1 MTMRAQQLPG
11 YDFSSYEEFE
21 SDYSKLTLKERREW
35 VVNMPAEKL
44 SLASGEGIS
53 ITVAH
58 ALAIDDNLPEK
69 FLSFPVLSLS
79 VPGGISV
86 AHVLAMFG
94 LMPEKF
100 FRDEK
105 VLSISD
111 AEGFSVAHMLVSRN
125 LFPPELLTRRILFQE
140 DNNGTTVA
148 DVLFDSLSAY
158 ISDPSFH
165 KGILET
171 LGGNGTPETKA
182 TLFLSLMGNDSLAA
196 VVGAIRKAQTQTM
209 RRTRPDFIPLAGI
222 ILSITGKRAEAA
234 AKEAAAKVLR
244 DNRTERMCR

>member
-86 AHVLAMFG
+86 AHVLAMFA

-171 LGGNGTPETKA
+171 LGGEWHPGDKGNP
-182 TLFLSLMGNDSLAA
+182 LS
-196 VVGAIRKAQTQTM
+196 V
-209 RRTRPDFIPLAGI
+209 PDGQ
-222 ILSITGKRAEAA
+222 
-234 AKEAAAKVLR
+234 
-244 DNRTERMCR
+244 